1 MGFRRL
7 QVGRVVVGVELPYKE
22 LNIEKYP
29 GQLPAVATT
38 SRSLYQ
44 PWLKPGMMPG
54 EHPTCEDTS
63 KSQDMRLLIFQ
74 KRTL

>member
-1 MGFRRL
+1 MGIWSF

-22 LNIEKYP
+22 LNIDKDP

-38 SRSLYQ
+38 SWSLYQ
-44 PWLKPGMMPG
+44 PRPKPGMMPG
-54 EHPTCEDTS
+54 EHPTCEDTN
-63 KSQDMRLLIFQ
+63 KSQDMRLLMFQ

>member
-1 MGFRRL
+1 MGIWSF

-22 LNIEKYP
+22 LNIEKDP

-44 PWLKPGMMPG
+44 PRPKPGMMPG
-54 EHPTCEDTS
+54 EHPTCEDTN
-63 KSQDMRLLIFQ
+63 KSQDMRLLMFQ